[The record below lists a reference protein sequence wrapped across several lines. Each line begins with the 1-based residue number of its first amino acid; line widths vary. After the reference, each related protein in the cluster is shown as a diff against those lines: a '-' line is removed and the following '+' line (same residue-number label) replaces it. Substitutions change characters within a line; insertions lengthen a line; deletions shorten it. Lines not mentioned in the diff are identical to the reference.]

1 MPLWEAEL
9 HHRFQRRGVH
19 CTSGH
24 AALRFRRNLMQI
36 RKICRRSCRGDPS
49 RSRSTYRSQIG
60 RLDPP
65 HHPSCHPE
73 QPKGVE
79 GSSHQFNLIHIEN
92 AKIPRLHADYGVIA
106 TGNHLLYSL
115 RYVSLGMTD
124 FRIVRL
130 DGSALSRP
138 VEGDRKSRPY
148 ILF

>member
-1 MPLWEAEL
+1 MQSYQLWGTGYPSWGVDVTFWHL
-9 HHRFQRRGVH
+9 YRRIR
-19 CTSGH
+19 SI
-24 AALRFRRNLMQI
+24 LRVGAI
-36 RKICRRSCRGDPS
+36 PRGRP
-49 RSRSTYRSQIG
+49 STYRSQIG